1 MLLRL
6 LGEERGAGMDGQ
18 SPYILLVQSGS
29 SVHAYIPGSWF
40 FWGGFV
46 GFVVNVVC
54 VWLVVTPPFRI
65 LPN

>member
-1 MLLRL
+1 
-6 LGEERGAGMDGQ
+6 MDGQ